1 VRESDWAIAGA
12 EAKIKVNAKD
22 RYFMMVKR
30 VGLPNFDRPILAVA
44 ERFLE

>member
-22 RYFMMVKR
+22 RYFMMVKEWACR
-30 VGLPNFDRPILAVA
+30 ISTGQF
-44 ERFLE
+44 